1 MGCEKWIASFTQV
14 PWWKLGVTSVIEP
27 SNTQVVALYRFV
39 RLDDFEALREPLLTF
54 CTQRQIKGT
63 LLLAHEGINGTISGT
78 PDAISEVLAYLRSDD
93 RLADLDCKVS
103 FHEERPFLRMK
114 VKLKREIVTMGVE
127 DIDPNQCVGHYASPD
142 QWNDLIDDPEVLV
155 VDTRN
160 AYEVEIGTFRGALSP
175 NTNSFREFP
184 DWVDRNLDPS
194 KHKKIA
200 MFCTGGIRCEKSTSL
215 LVAKGFKDVWH
226 LKGGILNYLEKT
238 PRDTTRWEGECFVFD
253 SRVAVNHELQKGS
266 YDQCFACRFPIDEAQ
281 KQSSLYVPG
290 ISCPRCYDEHSADQK
305 ARFAERQR
313 QITLAKAR
321 GEVHLGAAAPDG

>member
-114 VKLKREIVTMGVE
+114 VKLKREIVTMGV
-127 DIDPNQCVGHYASPD
+127 
-142 QWNDLIDDPEVLV
+142 
-155 VDTRN
+155 
-160 AYEVEIGTFRGALSP
+160 
-175 NTNSFREFP
+175 
-184 DWVDRNLDPS
+184 
-194 KHKKIA
+194 
-200 MFCTGGIRCEKSTSL
+200 
-215 LVAKGFKDVWH
+215 
-226 LKGGILNYLEKT
+226 
-238 PRDTTRWEGECFVFD
+238 
-253 SRVAVNHELQKGS
+253 
-266 YDQCFACRFPIDEAQ
+266 
-281 KQSSLYVPG
+281 
-290 ISCPRCYDEHSADQK
+290 
-305 ARFAERQR
+305 
-313 QITLAKAR
+313 
-321 GEVHLGAAAPDG
+321 